1 MFDKITVIGCGL
13 IGSSLI
19 RAINKKKLSKQINA
33 FDSSKE
39 VSNYLRK
46 NLPINVFNDMEV
58 SQRIDLIVISTL
70 EKYKEVLLS
79 IKSNLKNANYYRH
92 RISKKRNK

>member
-46 NLPINVFNDMEV
+46 NLPINVFNDIGESV
-58 SQRIDLIVISTL
+58 RIRFNSYLTPLSS
-70 EKYKEVLLS
+70 YKGFTV
-79 IKSNLKNANYYRH
+79 N
-92 RISKKRNK
+92 